1 MALEQLIAVGS
12 IESIYSGDIVLGTAL
27 CSSLGLYGIGTQI
40 ELYALNRRQISTLL
54 PMGGISRMTTYLGG
68 AVNGNEEI
76 SSTLAIAEL
85 NRVQSLLNYPNRA
98 SAIAI
103 KVAEGYDTK
112 DVIASLEE
120 VIGEDKKVVTR
131 DEKNASIN
139 AILKMEKYAI
149 LLIGA
154 LIILIA
160 TFSIVGT
167 VIMLITEKQRDIA
180 ILKALGASK
189 SLIRNIFV
197 GEGVLLTTIGCLVG
211 TILGCGVALL
221 QQHYNFVKIPGD
233 SFLQGYPVS
242 LNIGDVA
249 LIVMIV
255 IITGSIVS
263 WATVRTRL
271 KS

>member
-1 MALEQLIAVGS
+1 M
-12 IESIYSGDIVLGTAL
+12 
-27 CSSLGLYGIGTQI
+27 
-40 ELYALNRRQISTLL
+40 
-54 PMGGISRMTTYLGG
+54 
-68 AVNGNEEI
+68 
-76 SSTLAIAEL
+76 
-85 NRVQSLLNYPNRA
+85 
-98 SAIAI
+98 
-103 KVAEGYDTK
+103 
-112 DVIASLEE
+112 
-120 VIGEDKKVVTR
+120 VTR

-211 TILGCGVALL
+211 TILGCCVALL